1 MMFSSVNIFK
11 KTYRC
16 KISYLCNIQCSLNH
30 RDVDPQIQQPPET
43 SSCLTF
49 RMVVRMFWGNMRH
62 LW

>member
-16 KISYLCNIQCSLNH
+16 KISYLRNIQCSLNC
-30 RDVDPQIQQPPET
+30 RGVDPQTQQPPET
-43 SSCLTF
+43 SGCLTF
-49 RMVVRMFWGNMRH
+49 RMVVRMFRGKMRH